1 MVAVT
6 ARKSTVLRWQAELI
20 DCLADER
27 PGNQTRILAVAAVLV
42 KYANPD
48 GTQANVGQ
56 RRIAH
61 DTGQDLGRVNEA
73 LGWLV
78 EHEWVTII
86 GRIARGG
93 HRRTLM
99 FPASVPVAITL
110 EGSQRSGEGHAG
122 PSQRSGGNNAETA
135 PAFRLP
141 SGKRSGGNNEPP
153 TSDQREEE
161 EDRRMRDAEGGAFP
175 VADAPGGTEEHGQG
189 RTQRT
194 SQPTAVSLLE
204 TELALAAVVQ
214 RQHPHAD
221 IDDLRILA
229 QIRRLADGGWLPE
242 QYTAADHQPLPE
254 RSRNPTALAASRL
267 RKLPTDPN
275 GHVGLQVRS
284 RNGPKPLDGVPEHCW
299 ICGYDDDDKPVKGAP
314 RPDWISV
321 TNWRDRSNG
330 TRPGWCQKCFDNP
343 DNEDR
348 LWDPGDEDSPPRRH
362 QNIHTGQIIEGDMLN
377 NPIASR
383 RAQTRAGT

>member
-93 HRRTLM
+93 HRRTLT

-284 RNGPKPLDGVPEHCW
+284 RNGPKPLTAFPSIAGYAATTPPTSRSKPTPAGLDQRHRLSDRATAPE
-299 ICGYDDDDKPVKGAP
+299 PAGA
-314 RPDWISV
+314 
-321 TNWRDRSNG
+321 RSAST
-330 TRPGWCQKCFDNP
+330 TRTTKSGSGIPAIRTVRRLDTRTSTPGKSS
-343 DNEDR
+343 R
-348 LWDPGDEDSPPRRH
+348 
-362 QNIHTGQIIEGDMLN
+362 GDMLD
-377 NPIASR
+377 NPIAAR
-383 RAQTRAGT
+383 RSKIRAGT